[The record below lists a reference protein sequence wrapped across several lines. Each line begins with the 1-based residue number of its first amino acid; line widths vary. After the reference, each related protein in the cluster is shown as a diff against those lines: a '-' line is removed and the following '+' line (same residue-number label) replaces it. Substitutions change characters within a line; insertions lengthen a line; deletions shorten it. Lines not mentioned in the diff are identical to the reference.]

1 MSDYNHIDFVVGT
14 VREIKGTSIIIRMFE
29 NSNQLYYFFNGKR
42 YSGVVIGSFIGIR
55 RSEYIIV
62 GKVEKE
68 YAFDTLND
76 PSIHEFRKDRFV
88 REVEVKILGNIYDN
102 NYTMGMSAF
111 PQLFNDVLL
120 LSDSQ
125 KELIIDFNGDTI
137 NEGGDGIFEI
147 PSMPI
152 GRIWPDGI
160 DFNLKWY
167 DLFNTHIAVFGNTG
181 SGKSNTVAKIYHE
194 LFNYKING
202 NLLDLSKSKFLLLDF
217 NGEYIS
223 DDCIVKEK
231 SVIRLNTRTEKDHYS
246 ISKTSFWSKEML
258 SVLFGATE
266 QTQQPF
272 LSRVVEHYFNRNE
285 HFNNN
290 LPLYISQAF
299 GNVYSVSNKNGL
311 DLLKKTISLMGL
323 SNESVSIWI
332 DKTNYQSSNESFYSN
347 ESIDGWN
354 SYNRRYYW
362 NANDEVLEREKEGIK
377 DRVSIANLSIDNV
390 ISQLQI
396 AVYLRIIYELRYNIA
411 QYDHIAP
418 LLGRIDSRVSD
429 FSKVIKVVDDSYSLL
444 ESTLTV
450 VSLKEVNQDMKQLL
464 PLIIAKSTYELHKK
478 NNSENKY
485 FNLIVD
491 EAHNILSESSK
502 RESEKW
508 KDYRLEVFEE
518 VIKEGRKFSYFL
530 TISSQRPADISATIV
545 SQVHNYFI
553 HRLVNENDLRL
564 LDNTL
569 TSLDKVSKDSIPN
582 LSPGQAVLTGTLFEL
597 PMIIKIDKLPPKIAP
612 SSENISLK
620 YEWIIR

>member
-14 VREIKGTSIIIRMFE
+14 VREIKGTTIVIRMFE

-102 NYTMGMSAF
+102 KYTMGISAF

-137 NEGGDGIFEI
+137 NEGGDDTFKI
-147 PSMPI
+147 PSMII
-152 GRIWPDGI
+152 GKIWPDGI
-160 DFNLKWY
+160 EFNLKWY

-181 SGKSNTVAKIYHE
+181 SGKSNTVAKLYHE
-194 LFNYKING
+194 LFNYKINS
-202 NLLDLSKSKFLLLDF
+202 NLLNLSKSKFLLLDF
-217 NGEYIS
+217 NGEYIN

-231 SVIRLNTRTEKDHYS
+231 SVIKLNTRTKKDHYC
-246 ISKTSFWSKEML
+246 ISKTSFWNKEML
-258 SVLFGATE
+258 SILFGATE

-272 LSRVVEHYFNRNE
+272 LNRIVEYYFRQDEDFNE
-285 HFNNN
+285 K

-299 GNVYSVSNKNGL
+299 GNVYSMPNRYGL
-311 DLLKKTISLMGL
+311 DLFKKVIEILNVKNNEISY
-323 SNESVSIWI
+323 WI
-332 DKTNYQSSNESFYSN
+332 DKTIYNTSTDKFQSKETI
-347 ESIDGWN
+347 EGWN
-354 SYNRRYYW
+354 NSKYW
-362 NANDEVLEREKEGIK
+362 NNEDEGLLKNEKDSIK
-377 DRVSIANLSIDNV
+377 NNLSNKNLNIDNV
-390 ISQLQI
+390 IIQLQI
-396 AVYLRIIYELRYNIA
+396 AGYLRIIFELRYNTA

-429 FSKVIKVVDDSYSLL
+429 FSKVIKIVDDDVSLFN
-444 ESTLTV
+444 SKLTV
-450 VSLKEVNQDMKQLL
+450 ISLKEVNQDMKQLL
-464 PLIIAKSTYELHKK
+464 PLIIAKSTYEFHKH
-478 NNSENKY
+478 NSTENTY

-518 VIKEGRKFSYFL
+518 IIKEGRKFSYFL

-553 HRLVNENDLRL
+553 HRLVNDNDLRL

-582 LSPGQAVLTGTLFEL
+582 LSPGQAILTGTLFEL
-597 PMIIKIDKLPPKIAP
+597 PMIVKIDKLPQGIAP

-620 YEWIIR
+620 DEWIVRQ